1 MGTSI
6 SGTVTDRLGRRLSK
20 IKVVA
25 THEPTGSLF
34 ARWTDDQ
41 GRYEFQDIKAG
52 GPYAVTAAG
61 DGLETVQH
69 RLQLKTEE
77 AVECNFMMGE
87 ATESLADDESH
98 TSA

>member
-6 SGTVTDRLGRRLSK
+6 SGTVTDGLGRPISR

-41 GRYEFQDIKAG
+41 GRFAFQDIKAG
-52 GPYAVTAAG
+52 GPYAVTAEG
-61 DGLETVQH
+61 EGLETVQH

-77 AVECNFMMGE
+77 AVECNFMMKA

>member
-6 SGTVTDRLGRRLSK
+6 SGTVTDKLGRPLPR

-41 GRYEFQDIKAG
+41 GRFEFQDIKAG

-61 DGLETVQH
+61 EGLETAQH
-69 RLQLKTEE
+69 RLNIKTEE
-77 AVECNFMMGE
+77 AFECNLMMGE
-87 ATESLADDESH
+87 ASESLADDESH